1 MSPKNLEIS
10 VVVPAY
16 NEEKRIAVS
25 LPVIWN
31 ALAARFSRFEIL
43 VVDDGSSDRTSEKV
57 MEFGDS
63 GHPEVRVIRYGANRG
78 KGYAVRTGMLAAQGE
93 IVLFSD
99 ADLSTPM
106 EELDKLKKVLDEGYD
121 LAIGSRAL
129 KESQIELRQPFY
141 RVLMGKTFNKIV
153 QLMALPGVWDS
164 QCGFKIF
171 KRAAAK
177 ELFGSSRIDG
187 FSFDVEI
194 LFLARKR
201 GMVFREVPVRWINSP
216 ESKVNP
222 IGHSLQMIKE
232 IFVIRWLYIFEKYEF
247 RQTFQIGKE
256 SHTLVELTRQRNI

>member
-31 ALAARFSRFEIL
+31 TLAARFSRFEIL

-216 ESKVNP
+216 ESKVSP
-222 IGHSLQMIKE
+222 ISHSLQMLKDMFVMRFKYFLGKYDYKNLCIDKIETPFIKHLSKH
-232 IFVIRWLYIFEKYEF
+232 R
-247 RQTFQIGKE
+247 
-256 SHTLVELTRQRNI
+256 S

>member
-216 ESKVNP
+216 ESKVSP
-222 IGHSLQMIKE
+222 ISHSLQMLKDMFVMRFKYFLGKYDYKNLCIDKIETPFIKHLSKH
-232 IFVIRWLYIFEKYEF
+232 R
-247 RQTFQIGKE
+247 
-256 SHTLVELTRQRNI
+256 S

>member
-1 MSPKNLEIS
+1 MAQKNLEIS

-43 VVDDGSSDRTSEKV
+43 VVDDGSSDSTSEKV

-63 GHPEVRVIRYGANRG
+63 GHPEVRVIRYGTNRG

-99 ADLSTPM
+99 ADLSTPI

-129 KESQIELRQPFY
+129 VDSTIELRQPFY

-153 QLMALPGVWDS
+153 QMLALPGVWDS
-164 QCGFKIF
+164 QCGFKMF

-177 ELFGSSRIDG
+177 RLFCSSRIDG

-194 LFLARKR
+194 LFLARKM
-201 GMVFREVPVRWINSP
+201 GFVYREVGVKWVNSL

-222 IGHSLQMIKE
+222 IFHSFQMLKDLIS
-232 IFVIRWLYIFEKYEF
+232 IRWNYFCGKFASNKIKQDYLEKVIIQPALDE
-247 RQTFQIGKE
+247 
-256 SHTLVELTRQRNI
+256 